1 MTKFKNLQTSQET
14 LLVNDV
20 VTLCHRNF
28 QSCTKICIM
37 VSSSMRRGLKIN
49 NLGNLELDYI
59 GIFIAVPLTLFST
72 LVHIANYQE
81 EDPVVSSF
89 QTQFT
94 IEFIYS
100 HHQ

>member
-1 MTKFKNLQTSQET
+1 MTKVENVQTSQEI
-14 LLVNDV
+14 LLVNAV
-20 VTLCHRNF
+20 VTLCHKDF
-28 QSCTKICIM
+28 QSCTKSSIM
-37 VSSSMRRGLKIN
+37 VASSTRRGLRIN

-81 EDPVVSSF
+81 KDPVVSSF

-94 IEFIYS
+94 VEFIYS